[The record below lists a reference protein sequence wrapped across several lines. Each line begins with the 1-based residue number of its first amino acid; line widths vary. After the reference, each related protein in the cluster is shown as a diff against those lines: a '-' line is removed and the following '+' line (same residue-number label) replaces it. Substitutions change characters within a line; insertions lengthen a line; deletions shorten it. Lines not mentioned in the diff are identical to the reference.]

1 MSIENVSPQMEK
13 RFEVLD
19 KMIEQ
24 GYIEPVKPL
33 FDWLPTLCYF
43 PNKTSNFDNAPPE
56 LKKQFNLMFSWY
68 GFWLAIFAFVQTRLE
83 KDYLICTCIITL
95 VISGLP
101 ATALDYVFALGV
113 NICAAQCFVFTRY
126 YQYKNFGRCPSNRNT
141 FSTICL
147 SLVYVFGL
155 TIVSAIIQEILYPKT
170 N

>member
-19 KMIEQ
+19 QMIEQ

-43 PNKTSNFDNAPPE
+43 PNKTSKFDNAPPE
-56 LKKQFNLMFSWY
+56 LKNQFNFMFSWY
-68 GFWLAIFAFVQTRLE
+68 GFWLGIFAFVHTRLE
-83 KDYLICTCIITL
+83 KDYLIYASIINL
-95 VISGLP
+95 IISLIPPTPFDFLLGL
-101 ATALDYVFALGV
+101 G
-113 NICAAQCFVFTRY
+113 ICFYFSQCFVFTRY
-126 YQYKNFGRCPSNRNT
+126 YQYKTHGRCPSNRNT

-147 SLVYVFGL
+147 SLIYGFGL
-155 TIVSAIIQEILYPKT
+155 AIILVIIQSILYPGT

>member
-19 KMIEQ
+19 QMIEQ

-33 FDWLPTLCYF
+33 FNWLPTLCYF
-43 PNKTSNFDNAPPE
+43 PNKTSKFDNAPPE

-68 GFWLAIFAFVQTRLE
+68 GFWLGIFAFIQTRLE
-83 KDYLICTCIITL
+83 TDYLIYISIIV
-95 VISGLP
+95 VILSLIPQTAFNYVVGLG
-101 ATALDYVFALGV
+101 F
-113 NICAAQCFVFTRY
+113 NIYIGQCFVFTRY
-126 YQYKNFGRCPSNRNT
+126 YQYKTFGRCPSNRNT

-147 SLVYVFGL
+147 SLIYYFGL
-155 TIVSAIIQEILYPKT
+155 VIVESIIQSILYPGT

>member
-19 KMIEQ
+19 EMIEK

-68 GFWLAIFAFVQTRLE
+68 AFFLGICAFLQTRLQ
-83 KDYLICTCIITL
+83 KDYIAYASIIIIFLSLIPPTPFDYGF
-95 VISGLP
+95 GLGI
-101 ATALDYVFALGV
+101 AFYFS
-113 NICAAQCFVFTRY
+113 QCFVFTRY
-126 YQYKNFGRCPSNRNT
+126 YQYKTHGRCPTNRNT
-141 FSTICL
+141 FSVICL
-147 SLVYVFGL
+147 SLIYSFP
-155 TIVSAIIQEILYPKT
+155 IIIAEFIIQSILYPEA